1 MDTTCPKSQLDFAAE
16 RTETQR
22 LMAPRGFFHSS
33 LVPQCPVSQ
42 PVNLQLMKVAGT
54 RAFCFTCGFSFC
66 ISLQV
71 PQASFSFLFTPLSF
85 RSAKVLKTSQES
97 PGQGSWHEAPYTI
110 RGNFYPSDRA
120 TSDHILVR
128 GPPPPARVV
137 VWEEYIYLRVSTG
150 HTQHTGLGAQKLK
163 PPFKVHVHATSA
175 GKPTEGFVCTECPQ
189 HSIWDPPR
197 IFTVHEL
204 ASW

>member
-1 MDTTCPKSQLDFAAE
+1 MPSFSACKSPAHESSWDSGFLFYMWFQLLHFSPS
-16 RTETQR
+16 
-22 LMAPRGFFHSS
+22 AP
-33 LVPQCPVSQ
+33 
-42 PVNLQLMKVAGT
+42 
-54 RAFCFTCGFSFC
+54 
-66 ISLQV
+66 
-71 PQASFSFLFTPLSF
+71 ASFSFLFTPLSF
-85 RSAKVLKTSQES
+85 RSAKVLKTSQER
-97 PGQGSWHEAPYTI
+97 PGQGSWHGAPYTM

-163 PPFKVHVHATSA
+163 PPFKVHIHATSA